1 MCRANLP
8 LQTPNPIADLL
19 AVSALAIG
27 PFHFVIQEARGGI
40 RPFLDILQK
49 QKLEGDTSQ
58 KTRKYGVKSG
68 FDAVSAFEAAKVGSN
83 FCRPAKAEQP
93 LGIVLSSC

>member
-1 MCRANLP
+1 MRFLFS
-8 LQTPNPIADLL
+8 L
-19 AVSALAIG
+19 AGRGHVFYRTAG
-27 PFHFVIQEARGGI
+27 ARPVLSPPSTYKAHRRFLFL

-83 FCRPAKAEQP
+83 FCRPAKAEQT
-93 LGIVLSSC
+93 LGIVLSFC

>member
-1 MCRANLP
+1 MRLSI
-8 LQTPNPIADLL
+8 L
-19 AVSALAIG
+19 VWG
-27 PFHFVIQEARGGI
+27 MFHFL

-68 FDAVSAFEAAKVGSN
+68 FDAVSAFEAGSN
-83 FCRPAKAEQP
+83 FCRPAKAEQT

>member
-1 MCRANLP
+1 MWYCRD
-8 LQTPNPIADLL
+8 DL
-19 AVSALAIG
+19 
-27 PFHFVIQEARGGI
+27 

-49 QKLEGDTSQ
+49 QKLERDTSQ

-68 FDAVSAFEAAKVGSN
+68 FYAVSAFETAKVGSN
-83 FCRPAKAEQP
+83 FCRPAKAEQT

>member
-1 MCRANLP
+1 MLKFVQIGKKVNLQ
-8 LQTPNPIADLL
+8 LPNPDVL
-19 AVSALAIG
+19 
-27 PFHFVIQEARGGI
+27 

-83 FCRPAKAEQP
+83 FCRPAKAEQT